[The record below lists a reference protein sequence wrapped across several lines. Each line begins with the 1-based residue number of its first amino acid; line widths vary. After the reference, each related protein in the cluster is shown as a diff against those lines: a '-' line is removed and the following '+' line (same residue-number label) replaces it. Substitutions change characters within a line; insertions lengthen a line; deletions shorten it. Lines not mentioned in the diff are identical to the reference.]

1 VTQNLEKDLINLS
14 IKIDGYI
21 SKEIKDK
28 SIKMSAVGFPENT
41 KIKEIY

>member
-28 SIKMSAVGFPENT
+28 SIKMSAGLPENT